1 MSQTDQKPSD
11 VVAIPGNEVMELSPE
26 AFESFEKQ
34 LEEAP
39 SIADNQALQNLLNRP
54 KPWA

>member
-1 MSQTDQKPSD
+1 MSHADQKPSD
-11 VVAIPGNEVMELSPE
+11 AEVIPGNEVMELSPE
-26 AFESFEKQ
+26 AFENFEKQ
-34 LEEAP
+34 LAEAP